1 MKNINAGYTI
11 IDRFTVGEQGFA
23 VGESKTAPSPYVTWQ
38 YRAADPEHFFWGH
51 YFNEKTAAYEDY
63 RKRIDNETRN
73 LAENAHS
80 RQCDRTASLRRADKR
95 RDEPVR

>member
-1 MKNINAGYTI
+1 MKTINAGYTI

-38 YRAADPEHFFWGH
+38 YRAAAPEHFFWGH
-51 YFNEKTAAYEDY
+51 YFNEKAAAYEDY
-63 RKRIDNETRN
+63 RKRIDNEARD
-73 LAENAHS
+73 LAENARP
-80 RQCDRTASLRRADKR
+80 RQYDKTSLLCRTDKR

>member
-1 MKNINAGYTI
+1 MKTINAGYTI

-51 YFNEKTAAYEDY
+51 YFNEKAAAYEDY
-63 RKRIDNETRN
+63 RKRIDNEARD
-73 LAENAHS
+73 LAVNARS
-80 RQCDRTASLRRADKR
+80 RQYDKTSLLCRTDKR

>member
-1 MKNINAGYTI
+1 MKTINAGYTI

-38 YRAADPEHFFWGH
+38 YRAADPEHFFLGH
-51 YFNEKTAAYEDY
+51 YFNEKAAAYEDY
-63 RKRIDNETRN
+63 RKRIDNEARD
-73 LAENAHS
+73 LAVNARS
-80 RQCDRTASLRRADKR
+80 RQYDKTSLLCRTDKR